1 MSELQSGAGAKQEIK
16 TVELPGRI
24 RLEYAEQGDPSG
36 VPVVLLHGITDSWRS
51 FERVLPHLPPSI
63 HAFALSLRGHGDSD
77 RPASGYRPRD
87 FAADL
92 GAFVDDLGLGP
103 VVVAGHSMGSAV
115 AQRYAID
122 HPERVLGLVLVGSV
136 TTWRGHPDF
145 VELWDSAVSTLEDP
159 VDPGFVREFQESTL
173 AQPVPPEFV
182 DTVVRE
188 SLKLPARVW
197 KAALLEG
204 LLRDDFSAELGRIEA
219 PTLIVWGDR
228 DALTENEQESLA
240 AAIAGSR
247 HLVYPGA
254 GHGLHWEEPA
264 RFAADLAAFAEEV
277 AGRGHRTRRPGG

>member
-1 MSELQSGAGAKQEIK
+1 MSELENRVGAKPEIK
-16 TVELPGRI
+16 TVELPYRV

-51 FERVLPHLPPSI
+51 FERVLPHLPGSI
-63 HAFALSLRGHGDSD
+63 HAFALSQRGHGDSN

-92 GAFVDDLGLGP
+92 GAFMDALGLGSA
-103 VVVAGHSMGSAV
+103 VIAGHSMGSAV
-115 AQRYAID
+115 AQRFAID
-122 HPERVLGLVLVGSV
+122 HPERVLGLVLAGAV

-145 VELWDSAVSTLEDP
+145 VELWDSVVSTLEDP

-173 AQPVPPEFV
+173 ARPVPPEFV
-182 DTVVRE
+182 DAVVRE
-188 SLKLPARVW
+188 SRKLPARVW
-197 KAALLEG
+197 KAALREG
-204 LLRDDFSAELGRIEA
+204 LLRDDFSGELGEILA

-228 DALTENEQESLA
+228 DGLTRSEQGPLA

-247 HLVYPGA
+247 LLVYPGA

-277 AGRGHRTRRPGG
+277 AG